1 MLTLWVVYAYGGDV
15 LEFISLSLPKPLVER
30 VRRRIQEDGTY
41 PSIASFVAEA
51 VRRRLEELE
60 RGEVMG

>member
-1 MLTLWVVYAYGGDV
+1 M
-15 LEFISLSLPKPLVER
+15 EFISLSLPKPLVER

-51 VRRRLEELE
+51 VRRRLEEIE
-60 RGEVMG
+60 KAQEVV